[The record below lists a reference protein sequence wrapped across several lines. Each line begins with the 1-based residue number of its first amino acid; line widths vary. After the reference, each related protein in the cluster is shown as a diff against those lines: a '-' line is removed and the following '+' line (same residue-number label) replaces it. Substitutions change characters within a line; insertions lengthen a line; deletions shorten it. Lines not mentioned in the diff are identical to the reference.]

1 MQHMSVASAVSIRD
15 RFTADHRRLENMIQH
30 VIDVVASD
38 DREEISELWDVFDA
52 GLSAHLAAE
61 EKHMFPLLMRRSER
75 DAKAL
80 LEEHKLIRER
90 LAQLDAAVDLH
101 VLRLETVR
109 EFIDELQAHAAHEDA
124 LLYQLGDEVLP
135 EAKRSSILELLS
147 TST

>member
-1 MQHMSVASAVSIRD
+1 MQHMSVASGVSIRD
-15 RFTADHRRLENMIQH
+15 RFTADHRRLESMIQH
-30 VIDVVASD
+30 VIDVVTSD
-38 DREEISELWDVFDA
+38 DRKEISELWDVFDA
-52 GLSAHLAAE
+52 GLTAHLAAE
-61 EKHMFPLLMRRSER
+61 EKHMFPVLMRRSER

-101 VLRLETVR
+101 VLRLESVR

-135 EAKRSSILELLS
+135 ETKRSSVLELLS